1 MLFVGFVSFD
11 GCLGDLVDHFNLS
24 DEFVVERDL
33 DHFGFDGEGVFL
45 VDVKEKPILHQ
56 LYFGDVIFYAFKEIF
71 TNF

>member
-45 VDVKEKPILHQ
+45 VDAEEEPIFHQ
-56 LYFGDVIFYAFKEIF
+56 LHFRNIVLYRFKEIL
-71 TNF
+71 THL